1 MTAAALLKLLPARC
15 LRALAVTTQVDH
27 QVKKLSGE
35 IMFKLILFSML
46 NSEKL
51 SLRVM
56 ESFLASASF
65 KSFAHSETLH
75 SRYNSIRDRIC
86 TMRAAYFEKLFA
98 TVSALYTKVLGEEK
112 ALTRVDST
120 YVALSA
126 RLLAGGLQNGP
137 NLTKG
142 HTKYSVAL
150 KGSLPAS
157 VKVYTQST
165 FISEDK
171 ALAALIDEAAYLK
184 DGVVVF
190 DRGLQLRDAFDRFTT
205 AGKGFVGRTKTNIYF
220 QLKRCRPLPRAPRQ
234 SSVKVYGDEE
244 GFLYKRKGKTTQY
257 TYRVIKATL
266 TQNGEALWLITN
278 LMEENPYTLAEWY
291 RRRWDIEVF
300 FRFIKQHL
308 SAAHLVSRT
317 ENGIQVMIYMTLIV
331 AALVIAYKKLNHI
344 SSYKIARLQFE
355 IELENQI
362 IKTIVTL
369 CGGDPRK
376 AAPLWNSS

>member
-1 MTAAALLKLLPARC
+1 MTAAALLKLIPARC
-15 LRALAVTTQVDH
+15 LSALALQTQVDH

-35 IMFKLILFSML
+35 VMFKLILFSML

-75 SRYNSIRDRIC
+75 SKYNSIRDRIC
-86 TMRAAYFEKLFA
+86 TMQATYFERLFNRVFTLYNRCLRERQA
-98 TVSALYTKVLGEEK
+98 LASA
-112 ALTRVDST
+112 DST
-120 YVALSA
+120 FVALSA
-126 RLLAGGLQNGP
+126 KLLAQGMQNGP
-137 NLTKG
+137 DSRRHL
-142 HTKYSVAL
+142 KYSVVL

-157 VKVYTQST
+157 VKVFT
-165 FISEDK
+165 
-171 ALAALIDEAAYLK
+171 EAAFVCEDRALSRLIEDSAVLQ
-184 DGVVVF
+184 DGIVVF
-190 DRGLQLRDAFDRFTT
+190 DRGVQSRAAFDHFTECRKWFI
-205 AGKGFVGRTKTNIYF
+205 ARSKTNIYF
-220 QLKRCRPLPRAPRQ
+220 QRQHARRLPRTLPTA
-234 SSVKVYGDEE
+234 SVKVYSDEE
-244 GFLYKRKGKTTQY
+244 GFLYKRHNKLTQHP
-257 TYRVIKATL
+257 YRVIKASL
-266 TQNGEALWLITN
+266 KKNGEALWLITN
-278 LMEENPYTLAEWY
+278 LMDEDPYTLAEWY

-300 FRFIKQHL
+300 FKFIKQHL

-317 ENGIQVMIYMTLIV
+317 ENGIKVMIYMTMIV
-331 AALVIAYKKLNHI
+331 AVLIIAYKKLNGI
-344 SSYKIARLQFE
+344 DSYKIAKLQFE